1 MANLNK
7 TKLDASQCIVDAYD
21 GVEEASRV
29 VIAAA
34 TDLAIEL
41 SAADGDNVAISDGT
55 NSLVVNADGSLN
67 VKAKLSSGGH
77 LSVTT
82 ANPGT
87 NWTAFAAQACSQLTV
102 SNQTGA
108 LIEFRQDGAGVGF
121 QVPPSSFYTFFGITN
136 TSQLQAK
143 RADNSNIQVTIT
155 ARWEA

>member
-1 MANLNK
+1 MANPNK
-7 TKLDASQCIVDAYD
+7 TKLDASQCVVGAYD
-21 GVEEASRV
+21 GLEEAQRV
-29 VIAAA
+29 L
-34 TDLAIEL
+34 LAGSTELSIEL

-55 NSLVVNADGSLN
+55 NSVVVNSDGSLN

-77 LSVTT
+77 LSLTT

-87 NWTAFAAQACSQLTV
+87 NWTAFASQACSQLTV

-108 LIEFRQDGAGVGF
+108 LLEVRQDGAGVGF
-121 QVPPSSFYTFFGITN
+121 QVPPSSFYTFFGISN

-143 RADNSNIQVTIT
+143 RADSSNVQVTIT